1 MHRDLKFMIHLCPK
15 RKWYVD
21 EFLIPKLKERGVK
34 EEEMLLYL
42 DDKGEGF
49 LKSFIKSM
57 ATCADFKNDTMI
69 IHLQD
74 DVYPRSDFYA
84 KCVGNKDDYD
94 IINGYCNP
102 VSKSKAK
109 SGEVSVKDTW
119 YSFPCIGISSKL
131 SFRFIN
137 WWMVYGYHDPNYQM
151 FIKEKK
157 FGDAI
162 FKDYIEK
169 NEEGKIK
176 CINLRPAICQN
187 VDSWIGGSTIN
198 FMRPTFFGSDET
210 LYFEEE
216 IEKEYRRAVKERY
229 KEILKEEKENN
240 SQENS
245 KL

>member
-1 MHRDLKFMIHLCPK
+1 MYRDLKFMIHLCPK

-42 DDKGEGF
+42 DDKGDGF
-49 LKSFIKSM
+49 LQSFINSM
-57 ATCADFKNDTMI
+57 GICADFKKDTMV

-84 KCVGNKDDYD
+84 KCAANKDDYD
-94 IINGYCNP
+94 IISGYCNP
-102 VSKSKAK
+102 VSKSKTK
-109 SGEVSVKDTW
+109 SGEVNVKDTW
-119 YSFPCIGISSKL
+119 YSFPCIGINSRL
-131 SFRFIN
+131 SYRFIS
-137 WWMVYGYHDPNYQM
+137 WWLGTGYKEKEYQM
-151 FIKEKK
+151 FISEKK

-162 FKDYIEK
+162 FKDYIQKYEK
-169 NEEGKIK
+169 DAR
-176 CINLRPAICQN
+176 CINLRPTICQN
-187 VDSWIGGSTIN
+187 VDSWIGGSVIN

-229 KEILKEEKENN
+229 KEILKNGNN
-240 SQENS
+240 KS
-245 KL
+245 